1 MITPE
6 QLRRAARLTPANVS
20 RWHAPITSAMAEFG
34 IDTSKRQ
41 AAFLAQVGHESN
53 SFTSLSESLYYTDAR
68 RIATIFR
75 TGFDLDGDG
84 VVDPEEIE
92 FARGYVRRPEKLA
105 NRAYANRGGNGPES
119 SGDGWR
125 YRGRGLIQT
134 TFKNNYRAA
143 GNALELDLLGSPD
156 LLLQP
161 LPAARSAAFFWWS
174 NNLNNYAD
182 SGDFKG
188 LTRRINSGMLGMDD
202 RLARLKDAE
211 AALCPR

>member
-6 QLRRAARLTPANVS
+6 QLRRAARLTSANML
-20 RWHAPITSAMAEFG
+20 RWHAPVIAAMAEFG
-34 IDTSKRQ
+34 IDTPKRQ
-41 AAFLAQVGHESN
+41 AAFLAQVGHEST
-53 SFTSLSESLYYTDAR
+53 SFTVLSESLYYRDPR

-75 TGFDLDGDG
+75 TGFDLDGDR

-92 FARGYVRRPEKLA
+92 FARGYVCKPEKLA

-134 TFKNNYRAA
+134 TFKNAYRAA
-143 GNALELDLLGSPD
+143 GNALGLDLLGNPD
-156 LLLQP
+156 LLVQP
-161 LPAARSAAFFWWS
+161 LPAARSAGFFWFS
-174 NNLNNYAD
+174 NNLNSYAD
-182 SGDFKG
+182 KGDFKG
-188 LTRRINSGMLGMDD
+188 LTRHINSGMLGMDD

-211 AALCPR
+211 AALCLR

>member
-1 MITPE
+1 
-6 QLRRAARLTPANVS
+6 
-20 RWHAPITSAMAEFG
+20 
-34 IDTSKRQ
+34 
-41 AAFLAQVGHESN
+41 
-53 SFTSLSESLYYTDAR
+53 
-68 RIATIFR
+68 
-75 TGFDLDGDG
+75 
-84 VVDPEEIE
+84 
-92 FARGYVRRPEKLA
+92 
-105 NRAYANRGGNGPES
+105 
-119 SGDGWR
+119 

-143 GNALELDLLGSPD
+143 GNALGLDLLGSPD